1 MAVDETIAARL
12 ERVRERI
19 SAAAARS
26 GRRADEITL
35 VGASKTVDVE
45 RIAAAVAAGLRD
57 LGENY
62 VQEAETK
69 IGRVLAA
76 LSEAGSPVAVPRWH
90 LIGHLQT
97 NKARAALE
105 LFDIIQT
112 LDSERLAAALARH
125 ATSPPRVPVLLEID
139 FTGLPERTGLAPEAA
154 PAVVER
160 ILVSES
166 LAIQGLMTV
175 PAMGLSEADTRA
187 VYRGLV
193 ALRDD
198 LAGRY
203 PAEGWVQLS
212 MGMTDDFELA
222 IEEGATI
229 VRIGRAIFG
238 ERP

>member
-1 MAVDETIAARL
+1 MAGEETVAGRL

-19 SAAAARS
+19 AAAAARS
-26 GRRADEITL
+26 GRRPDEITL
-35 VGASKTVDVE
+35 VGASKTVDAG

-69 IGRVLAA
+69 RGQVLAA
-76 LSEAGSPVAVPRWH
+76 LNGAGSPVARPRWH

-97 NKARAALE
+97 NKARAAVE

-125 ATSPPRVPVLLEID
+125 ATPPPRMPVLLEID
-139 FTGLPERTGLAPEAA
+139 FTGLPERTGLAPGAA

-160 ILVSES
+160 TLATEC
-166 LAIQGLMTV
+166 LAIQGLMVV
-175 PAMGLSEADTRA
+175 PAIGLSEAETRA
-187 VYRGLV
+187 VYRRLV

-203 PAEGWVQLS
+203 PAAAWEQLS